1 MVDSGSR
8 DRWLAHAQNV
18 GTGSECHNYAEN
30 SNNDHVS
37 VLGSWTLLANTTA
50 RMEDAFYCGGQAN
63 TTIAPIYGNNLTV
76 LTRLLPWKNG
86 KEAHRWG
93 VAE

>member
-63 TTIAPIYGNNLTV
+63 TTIAPIYGNNLTP
-76 LTRLLPWKNG
+76 LQPCI
-86 KEAHRWG
+86 
-93 VAE
+93 

>member
-1 MVDSGSR
+1 MDSGSR

-30 SNNDHVS
+30 SNNDHLS

-63 TTIAPIYGNNLTV
+63 TTIAPIYGNNLT
-76 LTRLLPWKNG
+76 RLLPCI
-86 KEAHRWG
+86 
-93 VAE
+93 